1 MTSVVLDLDDT
12 DEQRAFRSSVRAFA
26 KRELAPR
33 SDEAE
38 ATGKYPR
45 ELLKK
50 AADQG
55 LIGLTLAEELGGLG
69 AGVRYQAIAT
79 EELAYVCAGLATG
92 LNGLGL
98 NLFKYASQEQRD
110 RYLVPTLAGEC
121 TGSFAI
127 TEPDAGS
134 DVLNM
139 SGRAVRTADGWRI
152 TANKMYI
159 TKAPFAEYLF
169 VVVYTDKEA
178 RRNGLS
184 AFLVDT
190 STPGVTV
197 EKMDKLGHWSM
208 ETGMVYLDC
217 ELPAEALLGE
227 EGRGLEYVGETLEL
241 GRVNHAS
248 RSLGVARAAYD
259 AAVAYAH
266 DRSTFGRP
274 INQHQAIQFKL
285 ARMLTTVRSAALH
298 VRDAAVRVEQGQTTT
313 GATNMAKLVASEAAV
328 SVATDAMQVFGGM
341 SYIMETPVQRFLRD
355 AFLYPVSEGTSEIQ
369 LRNIARLT
377 GIVSTTGCG
386 H

>member
-1 MTSVVLDLDDT
+1 MNSVVLDLDDSA
-12 DEQRAFRSSVRAFA
+12 EQRAFRDSVRAFA
-26 KRELAPR
+26 TRELAPR
-33 SDEAE
+33 TDEAE
-38 ATGKYPR
+38 ASGTYPR

-50 AADQG
+50 AGNQG
-55 LIGLTLAEELGGLG
+55 LLGLTLSEELGGVG

-98 NLFKYASQEQRD
+98 SLFKYASVGLRE
-110 RYLVPTLAGEC
+110 RYLAPTLTGDSAG
-121 TGSFAI
+121 SLAV

-139 SGRAVRTADGWRI
+139 SGCAETVADGWHI
-152 TANKMYI
+152 TANKIYI

-169 VVVYTDKEA
+169 VLVYTNKEA
-178 RRNGLS
+178 RRHGLS
-184 AFLVDT
+184 VFLIDT
-190 STPGVTV
+190 KTPGVTI
-197 EKMDKLGHWSM
+197 ERMDKLGHRSM

-217 ELPAEALLGE
+217 ELPAEALIGE

-241 GRVNHAS
+241 GRVNHAA

-259 AAVAYAH
+259 AAVEYAQK
-266 DRSTFGRP
+266 RSTFGKP
-274 INQHQAIQFKL
+274 ISQHQAIQFKL

-298 VRDAAVRVEQGQTTT
+298 VKDAAMRIEQGQVGT

-328 SVATDAMQVFGGM
+328 TVATDAMQVFGGM

-355 AFLYPVSEGTSEIQ
+355 AFLYPISEGTTEIQ

-377 GIVSTTGCG
+377 GIVSTTGRD